1 MIGVVGEKWTMEETL
16 TDITWGA
23 PRSIDPDKIEA
34 IRDALK
40 NDINKEIPPATGETY
55 FIGKEMAAIAKLALI
70 ADELN
75 ENDLAN
81 QFRSVFF
88 RKYYLGSF

>member
-23 PRSIDPDKIEA
+23 PRSIDSDKIES

-40 NDINKEIPPATGETY
+40 NDKKMI
-55 FIGKEMAAIAKLALI
+55 
-70 ADELN
+70 
-75 ENDLAN
+75 
-81 QFRSVFF
+81 
-88 RKYYLGSF
+88 